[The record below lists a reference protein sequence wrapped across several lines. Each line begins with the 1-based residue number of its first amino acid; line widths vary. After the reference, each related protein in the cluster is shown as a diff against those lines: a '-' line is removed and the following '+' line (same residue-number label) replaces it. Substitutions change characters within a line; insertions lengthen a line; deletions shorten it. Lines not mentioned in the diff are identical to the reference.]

1 MPVTKPRLHL
11 IAAVTRDGGI
21 GNGSELLVRLPED
34 LQRFKRM
41 TMGHPV
47 IMGRRTWESL
57 PPVFRP
63 LPGRQNI
70 VVTRQ
75 AGYTAE
81 RATVAHSLSQA
92 IATAGD
98 APDVYVIGGAQL
110 YAEALPLADQLD
122 LTEIDATFPA
132 DVFFP
137 DWDRRAWAETDRETH
152 LSPADRGHGWSYHWV
167 TYRRRR
173 A

>member
-1 MPVTKPRLHL
+1 MPRLHL

-21 GNGSELLVRLPED
+21 GRDNDLLVRLPED
-34 LQRFKRM
+34 LQRFKRL
-41 TMGHPV
+41 TLGHPV

-75 AGYTAE
+75 PDYQAD
-81 RATVAHSLSQA
+81 RATVVHSLA
-92 IATAGD
+92 EALAAAGE
-98 APDVYVIGGAQL
+98 AQEAYVIGGAQL
-110 YAEALPLADQLD
+110 YADALPLADQLD
-122 LTEIDATFPA
+122 LTEIDATFTA
-132 DVFFP
+132 DAFFP
-137 DWDRRAWAETDRETH
+137 DWDRRAWAEADRETH
-152 LSPADRGHGWSYHWV
+152 LSPADRGHGWAYHWV
-167 TYRRRR
+167 TYRRRN